1 MSDIES
7 QTESQIIQPNFLRDY
22 MSYCDITESPQI
34 YDFWSGL
41 ACLSSIVSK
50 RVWIDQGHFNVYA
63 NLYVVLVGG
72 PGQRKTT
79 AMNVTKDIIRKLKE
93 IPFAATC
100 MTKEAVCL
108 DMQKNCIK
116 TFQHPVTGGIQEYT
130 PYSLILTEL
139 SHFLAINPAFM
150 IDFLTTIYDQESYE
164 TKTKNKGDDI
174 IPGPYIVLL
183 ACTTPNNIQR
193 YLKEDVISGGFS
205 RRCLFVWSDD
215 DGDPKAFPEETE
227 IARAAMANC
236 LSYGK
241 ELLTLKGQF
250 QWESSAKKFYEDWYI
265 KLFNKLRTHPDPMT
279 LGYYKSKH
287 MQLLKVAM
295 LLSIAE
301 SPSLV
306 MKTEHL
312 ELGIEQLG
320 VLEARL
326 PKVFDGMGRNEL
338 NPVKAKLMDLV
349 SKAGCPLPDKYIRK
363 LMFSDANNGEL
374 SEILTQLAS
383 TDQLKII
390 EEKDQFTGSML
401 RRWYAMPDVAM
412 VWMSKQ
418 PSEFLELFKQLQAS
432 R

>member
-1 MSDIES
+1 MSDIIVPAKS
-7 QTESQIIQPNFLRDY
+7 NFLADY
-22 MSYCDITESPQI
+22 LTYCEITESPPI

-41 ACLSSIVSK
+41 ACLSTIISK
-50 RVWIDQGHFNVYA
+50 RVWIDQGHFNVYP

-116 TFQHPVTGGIQEYT
+116 TFQHPETGGLVEYT
-130 PYSLILTEL
+130 PYALILTEL

-150 IDFLTTIYDQESYE
+150 IDFLTTIFDQESYE

-215 DGDPKAFPEETE
+215 DGDPKPFPEETTA
-227 IARAAMANC
+227 ARDAMQRC
-236 LSYGK
+236 LDYGK
-241 ELLTLKGQF
+241 ELLLVKGKF
-250 QWESSAKKFYEDWYI
+250 QWESDARKFYEDWYV
-265 KLFNKLRTHPDPMT
+265 KLFNQLRTHPDPMT
-279 LGYYKSKH
+279 LGYFKSKH

-295 LLSIAE
+295 LLSLAE
-301 SPSLV
+301 SPSLI

-312 ELGIEQLG
+312 HVGIEQLG

-326 PKVFDGMGRNEL
+326 PRVFDGMGRNEL
-338 NPVKAKLMDLV
+338 NPVKAKLMDLINK
-349 SKAGCPLPDKYIRK
+349 SNAPLPDKYIRK
-363 LMFSDANNGEL
+363 LMFADANNNEL
-374 SEILTQLAS
+374 SEILTQLA
-383 TDQLKII
+383 TTEQLVIL
-390 EEKDQFTGSML
+390 EEKEPTTGAMI
-401 RRWYAMPDVAM
+401 RRWYALPEIGKEWA
-412 VWMSKQ
+412 SK
-418 PSEFLELFKQLQAS
+418 PSAAFQELFSQLRA
-432 R
+432 RK